1 MQLERQFGIRM
12 SLGSVYRYMSIFHL
26 QSKRQHKY
34 ITKKKETQNQ
44 PYIVQNVLQQDF
56 HVSPDSAPKWLTD
69 ITYLPCKDGLLYL
82 SCIKNLSDNS
92 IVAYHLS
99 NKNDLSLV
107 IQTLEKATDQMIQG
121 IILHPDQGAQYCSPV
136 YQQFLQQRGMIASMS
151 RKATPYDNAPIES
164 FFSILKNEEL
174 KLHKSITTHQMRTVI
189 QHFIH
194 YYNHLRPQWGLKKLT
209 PVEYKD
215 QFL

>member
-1 MQLERQFGIRM
+1 MQLERQFGIHM
-12 SLGSVYRYMSIFHL
+12 SLGSVHRYMRIFYL
-26 QSKRQHKY
+26 QSKRHRKY
-34 ITKKKETQNQ
+34 IPKRTKTQNQ
-44 PYIVQNVLQQDF
+44 PYIVQNVLQQNF
-56 HVSPDSAPKWLTD
+56 RVSPGNPPKWLTD

-82 SCIKNLSDNS
+82 SCIKDLSNNS

-107 IQTLEKATDQMIQG
+107 IQTLKKATDQMTQG
-121 IILHPDQGAQYCSPV
+121 IILHSDQGSQYCSPV
-136 YQQFLQQRGMIASMS
+136 YQHFLQQRGMIASMS
-151 RKATPYDNAPIES
+151 RKATPYDNAPMES

-174 KLHKSITTHQMRTVI
+174 KLHKSITTHQMHTII

-194 YYNHLRPQWGLKKLT
+194 YYNYLRPQWGLKKLT